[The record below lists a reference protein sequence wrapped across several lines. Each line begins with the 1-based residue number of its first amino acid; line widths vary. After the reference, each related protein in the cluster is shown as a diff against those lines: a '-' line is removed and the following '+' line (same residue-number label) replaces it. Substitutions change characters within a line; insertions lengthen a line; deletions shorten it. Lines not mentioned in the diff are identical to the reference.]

1 MILRNVL
8 EIYLEARRLAVADT
22 NPSRAFFEI

>member
-22 NPSRAFFEI
+22 NSRAFFEI

>member
-8 EIYLEARRLAVADT
+8 EIYLEARRLAVADMNT
-22 NPSRAFFEI
+22 SRAFFEI